1 MIIADQLKKR
11 NRIEYILYMWQV
23 EDIIRA
29 YACDF
34 DRIKTDYLCR
44 FRFEDEAQRER
55 TEQWYADL
63 CNMMHSEGVMEGGHL
78 QINKNILQNLTELH
92 EQLLASANF
101 PYYKEMYYNVL
112 PYIVEL
118 RGKSRDKN
126 EAELQTCLDALYG
139 VMLLRLQKKSISPE
153 TEKAVKDITTLLGQ
167 LSDYYL
173 KDQEEPLEF

>member
-1 MIIADQLKKR
+1 
-11 NRIEYILYMWQV
+11 
-23 EDIIRA
+23 
-29 YACDF
+29 
-34 DRIKTDYLCR
+34 
-44 FRFEDEAQRER
+44 
-55 TEQWYADL
+55 
-63 CNMMHSEGVMEGGHL
+63 MMHSEGVMKGGHL
-78 QINKNILQNLTELH
+78 QINKNVLQNLTELH

-118 RGKSRDKN
+118 RGKSQDKN
-126 EAELQTCLDALYG
+126 EPELQTCLDALYG
-139 VMLLRLQKKSISPE
+139 VMLLRLQKRTISPE

>member
-34 DRIKTDYLCR
+34 DRIKTGYLCR
-44 FRFEDEAQRER
+44 FQFEDEAQRER

-63 CNMMHSEGVMEGGHL
+63 CNMMHSEGVMKGGHL
-78 QINKNILQNLTELH
+78 QINKNVLQNLTELH

-118 RGKSRDKN
+118 RGKSQDKN
-126 EAELQTCLDALYG
+126 EPELQTCLDALYG
-139 VMLLRLQKKSISPE
+139 VMLLRLQKRTISPE